1 MINKILKGTGAV
13 FSNSILTSI
22 LAILLVPIILS
33 SVGQERYG
41 LIVLAIFLSV
51 RNGVLGI
58 FMFGVQSAVI
68 KFVAE
73 YYAAEEFSRINSLL
87 GMALLFYTIVSTV
100 VVIILLVSKRWLIVE
115 VFNVP
120 PLFLEDYLIAVD
132 YVFLSIFFQF
142 YSLIILGYFEG
153 LHKFFISKFI
163 DTLSYT
169 GYFLS
174 VLLSL
179 SFGYG
184 YIEITKLWALM
195 HVVTFLLCLVGLK
208 FIKVT
213 PVPSFSFEKT
223 LLVIWLKYCFA
234 LFSNGIA
241 AIIYTHAPKFLVTT
255 LVSTA
260 ALAIYDIVSKIPAN
274 LKSFVGLGNRVMVPT
289 ASELIIKGGEGAN
302 DKLFTVGLKLN
313 LLVFVPFIS
322 TLSLLSENILAIW
335 VGSDY
340 VEHAYLMQILF
351 LVPLLS
357 IFMSHGFSIFLGANY
372 KVGLF
377 PVFGWSI
384 LIFSVL
390 YWYFQIESNGLV
402 SLVIGRV
409 FGLAV
414 MVPIAMFIFLKYFKV
429 NYLVFLWQMSIL
441 AMLVFVPLLLGI
453 IAERYIQSDSL
464 IGLMILS
471 LILYFSYFFLIYLVV
486 LDKLEKIYVKKIIT
500 KVAAVV
506 LGKIKD

>member
-22 LAILLVPIILS
+22 IAILLVPIILS

-51 RNGVLGI
+51 RNGILGI
-58 FMFGVQSAVI
+58 FMFGVQAAVI

-73 YYAAEEFSRINSLL
+73 YYAKDLFARINSLL

-100 VVIILLVSKRWLIVE
+100 VVVILLVSKRWLILE
-115 VFNVP
+115 VFNVS
-120 PLFLEDYLIAVD
+120 PLFADDYLIAMD

-153 LHKFFISKFI
+153 LHEFFISKLI
-163 DTLSYT
+163 DSLSYL
-169 GYFLS
+169 GYFLT

-179 SFGYG
+179 FFGYG
-184 YIEITKLWALM
+184 YVEIIKLWALM

-213 PVPSFSFEKT
+213 PVPSFSFEKS
-223 LLVIWLKYCFA
+223 LLVTWLKYCFA
-234 LFSNGIA
+234 LFLNNIA
-241 AIIYTHAPKFLVTT
+241 GLVYNHAPKFLVTT

-260 ALAIYDIVSKIPAN
+260 ALAIYDIASKIPASV
-274 LKSFVGLGNRVMVPT
+274 KSFVGLGNRVMVPT
-289 ASELIIKGGEGAN
+289 ASELMIKRGEGAN

-313 LLVFVPFIS
+313 LLVFAPVIS
-322 TLSLLSENILAIW
+322 TLFLLSENILAIW

-340 VEHAYLMQILF
+340 VEYAYLMQILF

-357 IFMSHGFSIFLGANY
+357 MFISHGFSIFLGANY

-377 PVFGWSI
+377 PVFGWLI
-384 LIFSVL
+384 LIFSGL
-390 YWYFQIESNGLV
+390 YWFFNTESNGLV
-402 SLVIGRV
+402 TLVIGRV
-409 FGLAV
+409 FGLIV

-429 NYLVFLWQMSIL
+429 NYLVFLRQMSML
-441 AMLVFVPLLLGI
+441 ALLIFVPVILKILT
-453 IAERYIQSDSL
+453 ERYILSDSI
-464 IGLMILS
+464 IGFIILS
-471 LILYFSYFFLIYLVV
+471 LILYFSYSFLIYLVV
-486 LDKLEKIYVKKIIT
+486 LDKLEKTYVRKIIS
-500 KVAAVV
+500 KMVELVSV
-506 LGKIKD
+506 KIKA